1 MSAGCGSLLLATLCK
16 GGSSLQAIL
25 LNLLIIDSIVIVIAT
40 LLQPSKQ
47 QDALSA
53 LSGGATDLF
62 GKSKSRGY
70 EAFMEK
76 VTVVLGVIF
85 FGLSLVL
92 VYLASH

>member
-1 MSAGCGSLLLATLCK
+1 MQSLMT
-16 GGSSLQAIL
+16 
-25 LNLLIIDSIVIVIAT
+25 NLLVADSILIVIAV
-40 LLQPSKQ
+40 LMQPSKQ

-62 GKSKSRGY
+62 GKTKSRGF

-85 FGLSLVL
+85 FVLALVL
-92 VYLASH
+92 AYVSSH

>member
-1 MSAGCGSLLLATLCK
+1 MQSLMT
-16 GGSSLQAIL
+16 
-25 LNLLIIDSIVIVIAT
+25 NLLVADSILIVIAV
-40 LLQPSKQ
+40 LMQPSKQ

-62 GKSKSRGY
+62 GKTKSRGF

-85 FGLSLVL
+85 FVL
-92 VYLASH
+92 ALALAYVSSH